1 MDFAGVSNMRATD
14 WCISRVTDVAER
26 IAYRIQ
32 GLVRMVE
39 WAKVR
44 LSMGR
49 IDDFVDQHLQSYQQR
64 RPEFENNRYCFA
76 LIFFIVSCLVRTKTI
91 NGKQ

>member
-1 MDFAGVSNMRATD
+1 MRATD
-14 WCISRVTDVAER
+14 WCISRVTNVAER

-49 IDDFVDQHLQSYQQR
+49 IDDFIDQHLQSYQQ
-64 RPEFENNRYCFA
+64 
-76 LIFFIVSCLVRTKTI
+76 K
-91 NGKQ
+91 

>member
-1 MDFAGVSNMRATD
+1 MRATD

-49 IDDFVDQHLQSYQQR
+49 IDDFID
-64 RPEFENNRYCFA
+64 
-76 LIFFIVSCLVRTKTI
+76 
-91 NGKQ
+91 